1 MWNTAVGHD
10 EKLTNENDEVNKWWT
25 TTSLMIALYVYGQ
38 LVAIIF
44 TNSETNNEQTSVRK
58 EEEQNLSSISK
69 LSYTVYLNS

>member
-10 EKLTNENDEVNKWWT
+10 EKLTNENDEVKQWWT
-25 TTSLMIALYVYGQ
+25 TTSLMIAWYVHGQ

-58 EEEQNLSSISK
+58 KEEQNLSSISK
-69 LSYTVYLNS
+69 